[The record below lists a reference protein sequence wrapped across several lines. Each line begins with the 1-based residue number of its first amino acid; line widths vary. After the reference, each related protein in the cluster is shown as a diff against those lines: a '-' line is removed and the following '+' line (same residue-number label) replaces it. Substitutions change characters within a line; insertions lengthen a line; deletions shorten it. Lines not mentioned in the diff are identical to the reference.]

1 MATSIGVKLGIDGET
16 EYRKQLNNII
26 QSTKTLDKQMEEL
39 QSSFTSE
46 TSAMERNSK
55 ETELLQKK
63 AEKLTDEVE
72 MMQKMV
78 EAAAE
83 KFGESSTECQKWE
96 ASLAKA
102 QTELNKTNSEIEKHQ
117 EAAEDANSALGQ
129 LTDLIDSQTSELE
142 GLKEA
147 YANAVLE
154 FGEGSEQ
161 AEELASQITNL
172 SSELE
177 TNQQRL
183 DEVTQAAEDLTN
195 AADDNKGAL
204 ETLTDEIAD
213 QETELDNLRDSYIDA
228 VLEFGEGS
236 DEANALAGQIANL
249 SSELQNNK
257 DRLDEAHKSLQN
269 VESSTSDASQA
280 TQDMAD
286 KTQSVGSAMGELA
299 GMVDSSF
306 GNMVGA
312 IANADVAGLMM
323 EIADKVLDVV
333 GNLWEMQ
340 LDFDEAAASVTV
352 MTGAVGSDLTE
363 MKNIATEAW
372 AAVANKD
379 SDVED
384 FDQIVAN
391 LNTRLGA
398 QGDELKALTEMFGIY
413 ATTLGV
419 DGSDA
424 VNDLVDVM
432 QKWNLTSEDNW
443 TNLHNLESMMGA
455 LTKAQQLSDVSV
467 TELAQHLRDQSGTFQ
482 ALGMDVN
489 DAMGFMVAYRDAGG
503 SVSEITR
510 AMDATIN
517 HLAGETDDLG
527 GVWDSM
533 IQTMQTSDDK
543 MAALSTTAGDTGKTI
558 QDVFGAKLAG
568 RIYDTFHSAGVDA
581 DEFTAKIEQG
591 ADSQHNAL
599 QRAYQAS
606 RTDMDNFYVW
616 WRENFQAP
624 LMSDWKEQGDAAAD
638 ANERVAN
645 VTKDAGWAVKNVS
658 DETMQALQLDYGN
671 VESMLNS
678 HVQIE
683 MANDLAGLETKSANV
698 FGAVESDYYSAKN
711 TLATP
716 IEVTISA
723 PSIAYELSGSG
734 GGTRITPYSGGRY
747 AFARAYDQAMI
758 LSAPTIFGAMG
769 NNLLVGGDRP
779 GNEVVVGES
788 HLLDMFT
795 QAVQRGGGSNI
806 NVVINAA
813 EGMNESELADY
824 VIDRLQMEIIGSEA
838 TYA

>member
-1 MATSIGVKLGIDGET
+1 MATSIGIKLGIDGEA

-26 QSTKTLDKQMEEL
+26 QSTKTLDKQMEAL
-39 QSSFTSE
+39 QSSFSSE
-46 TSAMERNSK
+46 TSEMEKNAK

-78 EAAAE
+78 DAAAE

-102 QTELNKTNSEIEKHQ
+102 QTELNKTNAEIEAHQ
-117 EAAEDANSALGQ
+117 EAAESANSALGQ

-142 GLKEA
+142 ELKDA

-183 DEVTQAAEDLTN
+183 DEVTQAAEDLTT
-195 AADDNKGAL
+195 AADDNKSAL

-213 QETELDNLRDSYIDA
+213 QESELDNLRDSYIDA

-236 DEANALAGQIANL
+236 DEANELAGQIANL
-249 SSELQNNK
+249 SSELQTNK
-257 DRLDEAHKSLQN
+257 DRLDDAHKSLQN
-269 VESSTSDASQA
+269 VESTTEEAGKATDEMAS
-280 TQDMAD
+280 
-286 KTQSVGSAMGELA
+286 KTQEVGSAMGELA

-323 EIADKVLDVV
+323 EIADKVLGVV

-340 LDFDEAAASVTV
+340 LDFDEAQASIST
-352 MTGAVGSDLTE
+352 MTGAIGSDLKE
-363 MKNIATEAW
+363 MQNIATQAW

-379 SDVED
+379 SEIED
-384 FDQIVAN
+384 FDQIVSA

-398 QGDELKALTEMFGIY
+398 TGDELGALTELFGIY

-419 DGSDA
+419 DGADA

-432 QKWNLTSEDNW
+432 QKWSLTSEDNW
-443 TNLHNLESMMGA
+443 QNVDSLNNLMGA
-455 LTKAQQLSDVSV
+455 LTKSQQLSDVSV

-489 DAMGFMVAYRDAGG
+489 EALGFMVAYRDAGG

-527 GVWDSM
+527 GTWDSM
-533 IQTMQTSDDK
+533 INTMQTSDDK
-543 MAALSTTAGDTGKTI
+543 MTALSATAGDTGKTI

-568 RIYDTFHSAGVDA
+568 RIYDTFHSAGVNA
-581 DEFTAKIEQG
+581 DEFTAQIESDASKQ
-591 ADSQHNAL
+591 SNAMMTSY
-599 QRAYQAS
+599 AAT

-616 WRENFQAP
+616 WREHFQAR
-624 LMSDWKEQGDAAAD
+624 LLSGNQEISDGVAE

-645 VTKDAGWAVKNVS
+645 VTKDSGWAVKNVS
-658 DETMQALQLDYGN
+658 DETMQALQDDFYN

-683 MANDLAGLETKSANV
+683 MANDLAGLQSDSANV
-698 FGAVESDYYSAKN
+698 FSAVESDYYNAKN
-711 TLATP
+711 TLSTP

-723 PSIAYELSGSG
+723 PAIAYELSGQG

-747 AFARAYDQAMI
+747 AFARGYEQALI

-769 NNLLVGGDRP
+769 NNMLVGGDRT
-779 GNEVVVGES
+779 GNEIVVGES
-788 HLLDMFT
+788 HLMDMFSK
-795 QAVQRGGGSNI
+795 AIGGSGNNI

-813 EGMNESELADY
+813 EGMNENELADY
-824 VIDRLQMEIIGSEA
+824 VIDKIQMQIIGSEA
-838 TYA
+838 VHA